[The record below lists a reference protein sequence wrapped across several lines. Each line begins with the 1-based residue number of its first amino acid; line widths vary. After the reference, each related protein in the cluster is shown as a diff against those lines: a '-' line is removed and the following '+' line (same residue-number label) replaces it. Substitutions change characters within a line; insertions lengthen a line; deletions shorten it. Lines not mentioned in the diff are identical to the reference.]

1 MTSQSLR
8 TRVARSVERTFGI
21 VRKEFL
27 QIRRDPRLRRVIFI
41 VPMIQLM
48 VFGYA
53 VSTDVRN
60 TPTFLVDQ
68 DHTQDSRELVDA
80 FTGPGTFRIS
90 DRSDDPAALIDAL
103 DHGEADLGLV
113 IPPGFADDLAR
124 ATTGGPP
131 ARIQILVDGTNSNVA
146 QTALGYAERI
156 VADRAIAILAETVR
170 PGLRPPL
177 ELEERAWYNPDL
189 TSRNYNV
196 PAVVGSLILLI
207 SLLLTALAVVRER
220 EIGTLEQLMVSPL
233 GPAELM
239 IGKIVPFAV
248 IGLVDMVL
256 VTTVALAWF
265 HVPFRGNL
273 LVLLVATVLFLISGL
288 GLGLLISTISTTQQ
302 EAFLT
307 TFLLFMPTIL
317 LSGFLFP
324 VSSMPEVFRWLT
336 VVNPLRHYLEVVRG
350 VFLKGAGP
358 SALAQPL
365 LALVVIG
372 TVVLSLAVWRFRRT
386 HA

>member
-1 MTSQSLR
+1 MSLSLGQR
-8 TRVARSVERTFGI
+8 IARSVERVLGI

-68 DHTQDSRELVDA
+68 DHTQDSRALVDA
-80 FTGPGTFRIS
+80 FTGPGTFRIA
-90 DRSDDPAALIDAL
+90 DRSDDPEALVRAL
-103 DHGEADLGLV
+103 DHGDADLGIV
-113 IPPGFADDLAR
+113 IPPGFSDDLAR
-124 ATTGGPP
+124 ATNGGPP

-156 VADRAIAILAETVR
+156 VADQAISILAGSVR
-170 PGLRPPL
+170 PGLQPPL
-177 ELEERAWYNPDL
+177 DLEERAWYNPDL

-239 IGKIVPFAV
+239 IGKMVPFAV

-265 HVPFRGNL
+265 HVPFRGNM
-273 LVLLVATVLFLISGL
+273 LVLLVATILFLISGL
-288 GLGLLISTISTTQQ
+288 GLGLLISTISSTQQ

-307 TFLLFMPTIL
+307 TFLVFMPTIL

-324 VSSMPEVFRWLT
+324 VSSMPQVFRWLT
-336 VVNPLRHYLEVVRG
+336 LVNPLRHYLEVVRG

-358 SALAQPL
+358 GAVAHPL
-365 LALVVIG
+365 LALVAIG
-372 TVVLSLAVWRFRRT
+372 TVVLSLAVWRFHET

>member
-1 MTSQSLR
+1 MSRFS
-8 TRVARSVERTFGI
+8 RSAERIFGI

-27 QIRRDPRLRRVIFI
+27 QIRRDPRLWRVIFI
-41 VPMIQLM
+41 APMIQLM

-68 DHTQDSRELVDA
+68 DHTQASRELVDA
-80 FTGPGTFRIS
+80 FTGPGTFRIA
-90 DRSDDPAALIDAL
+90 DRSDDPRDLVRAL
-103 DHGEADLGLV
+103 DHGDADLGIV

-124 ATTGGPP
+124 ASKEGAGSAP

-156 VADRAIAILAETVR
+156 VADRSIALLAGSVHS
-170 PGLRPPL
+170 GFQPPID
-177 ELEERAWYNPDL
+177 LEERAWYNPDL
-189 TSRNYNV
+189 ASRNYNV
-196 PAVVGSLILLI
+196 PAVVGTLILLV

-239 IGKIVPFAV
+239 IGKMVPFAL
-248 IGLVDMVL
+248 IGLVDMSL
-256 VTTVALAWF
+256 VTTIALAWF
-265 HVPFRGNL
+265 HVPFRGAL
-273 LVLLVATVLFLISGL
+273 PVLLLATVLFLVSGL
-288 GLGLLISTISTTQQ
+288 GLGLLISTISATQQ

-336 VVNPLRHYLEVVRG
+336 VINPLRHYLEVVRG
-350 VFLKGAGP
+350 VFLKGAGVT
-358 SALAQPL
+358 ALAQPL
-365 LALVVIG
+365 LALVAIG
-372 TVVLSLAVWRFRRT
+372 TVLLSLAVWRFHRT
-386 HA
+386 HS